1 MSRGVFH
8 PTELLETEKHG
19 RNWLSGPE
27 FLYDNNKMWNTQII
41 ETFDEANPEIR
52 EAEPFVAINVV
63 RENILTHIQYGSWSK
78 MIRLIGWVLRICF
91 SLKAKELKGETRH
104 VALAVMEL
112 LRAEKMLCNGF

>member
-63 RENILTHIQYGSWSK
+63 KKKHFDAYSIWKLVKDDQTHRLSAENLLQSQSK
-78 MIRLIGWVLRICF
+78 RI
-91 SLKAKELKGETRH
+91 ERGD
-104 VALAVMEL
+104 
-112 LRAEKMLCNGF
+112 